1 MISSAAWLCGFAFF
15 VFLAGLFGG
24 SETGMYQLSRV
35 RLRLGIEKRRMTFV
49 LLGRVMR
56 DSSGLLLTLLIGT
69 NLAHYVGTS
78 IMTGLLLPSV
88 EGEHTAE
95 ILTTVLTAP
104 ILFVFSEM
112 IPKNFFFYRADY
124 LMPRLAPVLYGVHK
138 VFVWCGA
145 VPVLRFIS
153 IFFGRLVGLTASSR
167 TVITSAQRHHVR
179 VILQE
184 TREEGILS
192 SVQAEIIDRIATVPT
207 IQIKS
212 VMIALSKVRTA
223 DVNSDGSALLEKLR
237 EDAFTRLPV
246 FEGRP
251 ANIIG
256 FVNIYE
262 ALSLPGQLRDLRG
275 VLQPIE
281 RLAANTTVIEAI
293 EFMQKENEKIVLVTA
308 GGARAGREIPLGIVT
323 MKDLVEELLG
333 ELAEW

>member
-49 LLGRVMR
+49 LLGRVMH

-69 NLAHYVGTS
+69 NLAQYLGTS
-78 IMTGLLLPSV
+78 IMTGLLLASV

-112 IPKNFFFYRADY
+112 IPKNVFFYRADF
-124 LMPRLAPVLYGVHK
+124 LMPRLAPVLYGCHK

-145 VPVLRFIS
+145 VPVLRLIS
-153 IFFGRLVGLTASSR
+153 ALFGRLVGLTGSSR
-167 TVITSAQRHHVR
+167 AVITSAQRHHVK

-212 VMIALSKVRTA
+212 VMIALNKVRTV

-237 EDAFTRLPV
+237 ECAFTRLPV
-246 FEGRP
+246 FEGQ
-251 ANIIG
+251 ATNIIG

-262 ALSLPGQLRDLRG
+262 ALSLRERLTDLRG
-275 VLQPIE
+275 VLQPIR

-293 EFMQKENEKIVLVTA
+293 EFMQKENEKIVLVTT
-308 GGARAGREIPLGIVT
+308 GGARTGREIPLGIVT